1 MRCALICA
9 LSGRSE
15 NKVRAA
21 VSVQVRGLHGGK
33 IKKGGV
39 EVVGWSRVACDVGDG
54 LAFGFAEKW
63 EIST

>member
-1 MRCALICA
+1 M
-9 LSGRSE
+9 
-15 NKVRAA
+15 RAA